1 MRRVVAAAFVSLD
14 GVMQAP
20 GLPTEDPTGGF
31 PFGGWTA
38 PHADSATGEWVSGL
52 FEAPFALLLGRRTYE
67 IFAAY
72 WPFMRAD
79 HPIAARF
86 NAATKYVATR
96 AGAPLTWANSIR
108 LADAVAEVAA
118 LKRGEDGPTLLTQG
132 SGDLLKSLIAAGL
145 IDEYRLMTYPV
156 ILGRGKRLF
165 GTDAAPT
172 GLELIRTAVS
182 STGVTLAVYEP
193 AGPVPTGAFKAIDP
207 NPLETARQA
216 RMAREE

>member
-31 PFGGWTA
+31 RFGGWTA
-38 PHADSATGEWVSGL
+38 PHADSATGEWMMGL
-52 FEAPFALLLGRRTYE
+52 FEAPFELLLGRRTYE

-72 WPFMRAD
+72 WPFMPAE

-86 NAATKYVATR
+86 NAAKKYVATR
-96 AGAPLTWANSIR
+96 AGAPLTWANSVR
-108 LADAVAEVAA
+108 LTDAVAELAV
-118 LKRGEDGPTLLTQG
+118 LKQGDGPHLLTQG
-132 SGDLLKSLIAAGL
+132 SGDMLKSLIAAGL
-145 IDEYRLMTYPV
+145 IDEYRVITYPV

-165 GTDAAPT
+165 GTDGAPT
-172 GLELIRTAVS
+172 GLKLTRSAVS
-182 STGVTLAVYEP
+182 TTGVTLSVYEP
-193 AGPVPTGAFKAIDP
+193 AGPVRTGSFNVIEP
-207 NPLETARQA
+207 NPLEAARQD

>member
-31 PFGGWTA
+31 RFGGWTA
-38 PHADSATGEWVSGL
+38 PHADSATSEWVMGL
-52 FEAPFALLLGRRTYE
+52 FEAPFELLLGRRTYE

-72 WPFMRAD
+72 WPFMPAA

-86 NAATKYVATR
+86 NAAKKYVATR
-96 AGAPLTWANSIR
+96 AGAPLTWANSV
-108 LADAVAEVAA
+108 LLTDAVADVAA
-118 LKRGEDGPTLLTQG
+118 LKQGDGPPLLTQG
-132 SGDLLKSLIAAGL
+132 SGDMLKSLIAAGL
-145 IDEYRLMTYPV
+145 IDEYRVITYPV

-165 GTDAAPT
+165 GTEGAPT
-172 GLELIRTAVS
+172 GLRLTRSAVS
-182 STGVTLAVYEP
+182 STGVTLSVYEP
-193 AGPVPTGAFKAIDP
+193 AGPVPTGSFNVIDP
-207 NPLETARQA
+207 NPLEAARRD

>member
-31 PFGGWTA
+31 RFGGWTA
-38 PHADSATGEWVSGL
+38 PHADSATAEWVMGL
-52 FEAPFALLLGRRTYE
+52 FESPFDLLLGRRTYE

-72 WPFMRAD
+72 WPFMPPD

-86 NAATKYVATR
+86 NAVTKYVATR
-96 AGAPLTWANSIR
+96 TDAPLTWTNSIR
-108 LADAVAEVAA
+108 LADAAAEVAA
-118 LKRGEDGPTLLTQG
+118 LKEGDGPPLLTQG
-132 SGDLLKSLIAAGL
+132 SSDLLKSLIGPGL
-145 IDEYRLMTYPV
+145 IDEYRVMTYPV

-165 GTDAAPT
+165 GADGAPT
-172 GLELIRTAVS
+172 GLRLTHSAVS
-182 STGVTLAVYEP
+182 ATGVTLSVYEP
-193 AGPVPTGAFKAIDP
+193 AGSVPTGSFNVIEP
-207 NPLETARQA
+207 NPLEAARQA